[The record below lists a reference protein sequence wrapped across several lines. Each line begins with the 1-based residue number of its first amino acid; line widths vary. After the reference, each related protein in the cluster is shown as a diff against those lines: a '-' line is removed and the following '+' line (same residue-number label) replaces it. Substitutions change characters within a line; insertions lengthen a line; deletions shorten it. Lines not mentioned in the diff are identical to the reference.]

1 MKKEGNKLLA
11 VIRLR
16 GRVAISGEINDALKL
31 MHLNKRNHAALIK
44 ETHSN
49 LGTLQKIKDYATW
62 GEVNMDA
69 LDLLL
74 RRRGRVNGNK
84 KLTDEYVKKNL
95 KFKNISELSKA
106 INNLKINVKNSGLKP
121 VFRLHPP
128 KGGFNK
134 PIKKAYP
141 KGQLGYRG
149 EAINDLIEKMA

>member
-1 MKKEGNKLLA
+1 LLA

-16 GRVAISGEINDALKL
+16 GRVAISYKINDALKL
-31 MHLNKRNHAALIK
+31 MHLHKRNHATLI
-44 ETHSN
+44 TDVHSN
-49 LGTLQKIKDYATW
+49 RGTLQKIKDYATW
-62 GEVNMDA
+62 GEVNREG
-69 LDLLL
+69 LDMLL
-74 RRRGRVNGNK
+74 RKRGRVDGNI

-95 KFKNISELSKA
+95 RYKSISELGKA
-106 INNLKINVKNSGLKP
+106 INSLKLNIKNSGLKP

-149 EAINDLIEKMA
+149 EAINDLIKKMV